1 MSPGPRTSLSVGH
14 FGCLTPSD
22 GEFIAMHPL
31 EARIHRFS
39 SASVSE
45 GSLSKSARLNRGPRK
60 LARLHLTNNRAE
72 QCADTIGS
80 PQTRCSR
87 QSCKGRQVGRTTA
100 KRKGEAVQAH
110 PSDEVISRCCDEGGV
125 AQRRRDAVDGAL
137 MVCGVRMV
145 LGVKPRDRPDGLLY
159 TDGKDR

>member
-1 MSPGPRTSLSVGH
+1 
-14 FGCLTPSD
+14 
-22 GEFIAMHPL
+22 MHPL

-45 GSLSKSARLNRGPRK
+45 GSLSKSARLNRAPRK